1 MIWRKVRH
9 GVANRSALASI
20 NVRSMPDSR
29 ARTSR
34 STRLVLKSTW
44 AAMIVVCPNLGRS
57 PVTLSIRSK
66 PVANR
71 TSVAS
76 AITISGTITLM

>member
-1 MIWRKVRH
+1 
-9 GVANRSALASI
+9 
-20 NVRSMPDSR
+20 MPDSR

-34 STRLVLKSTW
+34 STRLVLNSTW
-44 AAMIVVCPNLGRS
+44 AAMIVVWPNLS
-57 PVTLSIRSK
+57 LTPVADSITSN

-76 AITISGTITLM
+76 AMTISGTITLM